1 MSEDNRYKDLKLI
14 RILILRK
21 KIKDFCEKI
30 LLLFF
35 DLEKTF
41 INKII

>member
-21 KIKDFCEKI
+21 KIKDFCENF

-35 DLEKTF
+35 DLEETF